1 VPGRWAVGVD
11 GGGTR
16 GRAWAAEADHDPAR
30 APSGSV
36 VLDRSCNPYAVG
48 VEAAAEALLAL
59 IDATWR
65 AAGRE
70 HASLAEAF
78 VTIGLAGVDR
88 DAERSAMTAALHAG
102 GLAPERLELLG
113 DPWIALEG
121 ALPAASSGST
131 TRVLLVSGTGS
142 VAVAV
147 AALARA
153 RVGGWGS
160 RVGDEGSGAWL
171 GIEAVRG
178 TLRALDGRD
187 REGALARAVQRAWG
201 AGADALV
208 GRARTAAPGDFAA
221 LAPLVLGHAGDD
233 PAAGALQERA
243 VAHLAELVVTAAEGV
258 TPDGDASAPASA
270 AVALAGGVATA
281 LAAPIAAALPEHLAG
296 AIREAAG
303 PPVAGAWSLARS
315 RALAATAQEPQGRTT
330 I

>member
-1 VPGRWAVGVD
+1 MSGRWAIGVD

-16 GRAWAAEADHDPAR
+16 GRAWAAQVDHDPATPPR
-30 APSGSV
+30 GNV
-36 VLDRSCNPYAVG
+36 VIDRSCNPYAVG

-59 IDATWR
+59 IEATWR

-70 HASLAEAF
+70 HVSLAEAF

-88 DAERSAMTAALHAG
+88 EAERTAMTAALHAG

-113 DPWIALEG
+113 DAWIALEG
-121 ALPAASSGST
+121 ALPAASSGPA

-147 AALARA
+147 AGTVRA

-178 TLRALDGRD
+178 TLRTLDGRD

-208 GRARTAAPGDFAA
+208 GRARTATPGDFAA
-221 LAPLVLGHAGDD
+221 LAPLVLDAGED
-233 PAAGALQERA
+233 PSARSLRERA
-243 VAHLAELVVTAAEGV
+243 VAHLAELVVTAADAV
-258 TPDGDASAPASA
+258 TPNRDASGPAGA

-281 LAAPIAAALPEHLAG
+281 LAAPIAAALPERLAG
-296 AIREAAG
+296 AIRPAAG
-303 PPVAGAWSLARS
+303 PPVAGAWSLARA
-315 RALAATAQEPQGRTT
+315 RARAAAAQEPQGRTT